1 MAIEIVVGNKEIEAT
16 KMPPDSLGLNPIQPD
31 APVADGGKGIKLIL
45 NGYFF
50 SIKLNARKTLDGNI
64 MVYDHP
70 NIDIVIIPTK
80 NKIVS
85 MPKKSYYHDTYPV
98 QKRFFDFLESRGA
111 IVLGST
117 RGGVVYN
124 SLETYYPTNEELDV
138 LQVILLLTKKFL
150 EEETENSLT
159 EREYEEE
166 VEQLYTNPDDDDST
180 ELGEVP
186 QAKKKGAID
195 PNYKPYNLL
204 YRF

>member
-50 SIKLNARKTLDGNI
+50 SIKMNARKTLDGNI

-70 NIDIVIIPTK
+70 NIDIVIIPSK

>member
-70 NIDIVIIPTK
+70 NIDIVIIPSK

-98 QKRFFDFLESRGA
+98 QKRFFDFLESKGA
-111 IVLGST
+111 TVLGST

>member
-80 NKIVS
+80 N
-85 MPKKSYYHDTYPV
+85 KSYYHDTYPV

>member
-1 MAIEIVVGNKEIEAT
+1 MALEIVVGNKEIEAT
-16 KMPPDSLGLNPIQPD
+16 KLPPDSLGLDAINPED
-31 APVADGGKGIKLIL
+31 EKEGGKGIKLIL
-45 NGYFF
+45 KGYFF

-70 NIDIVIIPTK
+70 MIDIVIMPTK
-80 NKIVS
+80 NKIIT
-85 MPKKSYYHDTYPV
+85 MPKKSYYHDTYSA
-98 QKRFFDFLESRGA
+98 QKRFFDFLETKGA
-111 IVLGST
+111 IVLGAT

-124 SLETYYPTNEELDV
+124 SLETYYPTNDELDV

-150 EEETENSLT
+150 EEEIDNSLT
-159 EREYEEE
+159 EREYQEE
-166 VEQLYTNPDDDDST
+166 VEELYTNPDDEDST

-186 QAKKKGAID
+186 QARKKGSID

>member
-16 KMPPDSLGLNPIQPD
+16 KMPPDSLGLSPIQPD

>member
-16 KMPPDSLGLNPIQPD
+16 KMPPDSLGLSPIQPD

-50 SIKLNARKTLDGNI
+50 SIKMNARKTLDGNI

-70 NIDIVIIPTK
+70 NIDIVIIPSK

-98 QKRFFDFLESRGA
+98 QKRFFDFLESKGA
-111 IVLGST
+111 TVLGST

-150 EEETENSLT
+150 EEETENSMT

-166 VEQLYTNPDDDDST
+166 VEQLYTNPDDNEST

>member
-64 MVYDHP
+64 MIYDHP

-98 QKRFFDFLESRGA
+98 QKRFFDFLESKGA
-111 IVLGST
+111 TVLGST

-159 EREYEEE
+159 EKEYEEE